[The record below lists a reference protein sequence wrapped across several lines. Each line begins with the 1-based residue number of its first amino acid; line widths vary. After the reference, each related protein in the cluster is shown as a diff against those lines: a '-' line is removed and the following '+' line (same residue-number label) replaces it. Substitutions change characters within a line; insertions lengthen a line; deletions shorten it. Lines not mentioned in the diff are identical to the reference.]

1 VVQSAENGDGHD
13 AAETLDVASNRGVL
27 FKRQVRARPIVIGAI
42 ARKNAPQMRL
52 TEDHDVIQALASDRA
67 DQSFQTGM

>member
-1 VVQSAENGDGHD
+1 
-13 AAETLDVASNRGVL
+13 
-27 FKRQVRARPIVIGAI
+27 
-42 ARKNAPQMRL
+42 MRL